1 MTQGFF
7 ARHLPLHRGPAAWSA
22 ILPSQDPPQPLERDI
37 TADVAIVG
45 AGFAGMAAARRLTQL
60 EPKANVVVL
69 EAGRVAEGAA
79 GRNTG
84 FMIDLPHELTSED
97 YAGAGD
103 DHAIIGLNRQAQDF
117 GRAAV
122 EDYGIAPDYFDQA
135 GKVNGA
141 VSDAAHAYNE
151 SYAKHLAQLG
161 EHSEA
166 LDARAMR
173 ELTGSSYYQ
182 SGLYTP
188 GTVMLQPAGFIRGM
202 ARGLRR
208 DGVEIYEQS
217 PVQKIAP
224 LSGDWSCVTPKGKVT
239 AARVIL
245 TVNGH
250 LESFGVER
258 GRLMQVFLFATMT
271 PELSSDQIKMLGGVP
286 RWGITPSDPMGTTL
300 RRIDTGQGGNR
311 IITRT
316 CAVLRQGLAARA
328 SDMTRAA
335 RVMQD
340 KFEARFPQLKGMRM
354 DHTWAGHLCL
364 TLNGVSVMREVA
376 DGVFSACVQ
385 NGLGTTRGTLTGM
398 GAAEQACGQTS
409 DITTYFG
416 ADAAP
421 KHLPPQPFREWGA
434 NTVLRWKEW
443 RAREE

>member
-1 MTQGFF
+1 MTDLT
-7 ARHLPLHRGPAAWSA
+7 ARHLPLHRGPAGWSA
-22 ILPSQDPPQPLERDI
+22 ILPGQAPAQVLEDST
-37 TADVAIVG
+37 TADVVVIG
-45 AGFAGMAAARRLTQL
+45 AGFAGMAAARRVWQL
-60 EPKANVVVL
+60 EPKANIVVL
-69 EAGRVAEGAA
+69 EAGRVAEGAS
-79 GRNTG
+79 GRNSG

-103 DHAIIGLNRQAQDF
+103 DRAMIALNRQAQAF
-117 GRAAV
+117 ARAAV
-122 EDYGIAPDYFDQA
+122 EDYGISPDYFDQA

-141 VSDAAHAYNE
+141 VSDAAHAHNE
-151 SYAKHLAQLG
+151 SYAKHLAGLG
-161 EHSEA
+161 ETSEA
-166 LDARAMR
+166 LDAQAMR
-173 ELTGSSYYQ
+173 EMTGSPHYQ

-217 PVQKIAP
+217 PVQRITPQA
-224 LSGDWSCVTPKGKVT
+224 GDWTCVTPKGNVT

-271 PELSSDQIKMLGGVP
+271 PELTEEHVKVLGGVP
-286 RWGITPSDPMGTTL
+286 RWGVTPSDPMGTTV

-316 CAVLRQGLAARA
+316 CAVLRPGMTARA
-328 SDMTRAA
+328 SDVTRAA
-335 RVMQD
+335 RVMQN
-340 KFEARFPQLKGMRM
+340 KFDARFPQFKGMRM
-354 DHTWAGHLCL
+354 EHTWAGHLCL
-364 TLNGVSVMREVA
+364 SLNSVSVMGEVA

-385 NGLGTTRGTLTGM
+385 NGLGTTRGTLTGI
-398 GAAEQACGQTS
+398 GAAELACGQST
-409 DITTYFG
+409 DITAHFG
-416 ADAAP
+416 AEAAP
-421 KHLPPQPFREWGA
+421 KRLPPQPFREWGA

-443 RAREE
+443 QAREE